1 MDLMLDEQAL
11 KEKEKAQKLKKMK
24 TAAKKEAKRLTELL
38 LNAKVSQQQI
48 MLVEPIIE
56 NTAWM
61 KIKLDETRESIKT
74 SSVAMPYN
82 NGGGQKGVRENPL
95 FKGYEALWKSYMQ
108 GMEKILDQ
116 LPEEAE
122 KVKEAEKEKPK
133 TMLELVRE
141 RHGA

>member
-1 MDLMLDEQAL
+1 MDNEDLIQ
-11 KEKEKAQKLKKMK
+11 KEKAQKLKKMK
-24 TAAKKEAKRLTELL
+24 TAAKKEAKRLKELL
-38 LNAKVSQQQI
+38 LNEKVSQQQI
-48 MLVEPIIE
+48 MLIEPIIE

-95 FKGYEALWKSYMQ
+95 FKGYEALWKAYMQ

-116 LPEEAE
+116 LPEEAAKTKAQE
-122 KVKEAEKEKPK
+122 FEKPK

>member
-1 MDLMLDEQAL
+1 MENEDLIQ
-11 KEKEKAQKLKKMK
+11 KEKAQKLKKMK
-24 TAAKKEAKRLTELL
+24 TAAKKEAKRLRELL
-38 LNAKVSQQQI
+38 LNEKVSQQQI
-48 MLVEPIIE
+48 MLIEPIIE

-95 FKGYEALWKSYMQ
+95 FKGYEALWKAYMQ

-116 LPEEAE
+116 LPEEAAKTKAQE
-122 KVKEAEKEKPK
+122 IEKPK

>member
-1 MDLMLDEQAL
+1 MENEDLIQ
-11 KEKEKAQKLKKMK
+11 KEKAQKLKKMK
-24 TAAKKEAKRLTELL
+24 TAAKKEAKRLRELL
-38 LNAKVSQQQI
+38 LNEKVSQQQI
-48 MLVEPIIE
+48 MLIEPIIE

-95 FKGYEALWKSYMQ
+95 FKGYEALWKAYMQ

-116 LPEEAE
+116 LPEESAKTKAQE
-122 KVKEAEKEKPK
+122 IEKPK

>member
-1 MDLMLDEQAL
+1 MENEDLIQ
-11 KEKEKAQKLKKMK
+11 KEKAQKLKKMK

-38 LNAKVSQQQI
+38 LNEKVSQQQI
-48 MLVEPIIE
+48 MLIEPIIE

-95 FKGYEALWKSYMQ
+95 FKGYEALWKAYMQ

-116 LPEEAE
+116 LPEEAAKTKAQE
-122 KVKEAEKEKPK
+122 IEKPK

>member
-1 MDLMLDEQAL
+1 MENEDLIQ
-11 KEKEKAQKLKKMK
+11 KEKAQKLKKMK
-24 TAAKKEAKRLTELL
+24 TAAKKEAKRLKELL
-38 LNAKVSQQQI
+38 LNEKVSQQQI
-48 MLVEPIIE
+48 MLIEPIIE

-82 NGGGQKGVRENPL
+82 NGGGQMGVRENPL
-95 FKGYEALWKSYMQ
+95 FKGYEALWKAYMQ

-116 LPEEAE
+116 LPEEAAKTKAQE
-122 KVKEAEKEKPK
+122 IEKPK

>member
-1 MDLMLDEQAL
+1 MDNEDLIQ
-11 KEKEKAQKLKKMK
+11 KEKAQKLKKMK
-24 TAAKKEAKRLTELL
+24 TAAKKEAKRLKELL
-38 LNAKVSQQQI
+38 LNEKVSQQQI
-48 MLVEPIIE
+48 MLIEPIIE

-95 FKGYEALWKSYMQ
+95 FKGYEALWKAYMQ

-116 LPEEAE
+116 LPEEAAKTKAQE
-122 KVKEAEKEKPK
+122 IEKPK

>member
-1 MDLMLDEQAL
+1 MENEDLIQ
-11 KEKEKAQKLKKMK
+11 KEKAQKLKKMK

-38 LNAKVSQQQI
+38 LNEKVSHQQI
-48 MLVEPIIE
+48 MLIEPIIE

-95 FKGYEALWKSYMQ
+95 FKGYEALWKAYMQ

-116 LPEEAE
+116 LPEEAAKTKAQE
-122 KVKEAEKEKPK
+122 IEKPK

>member
-1 MDLMLDEQAL
+1 MENEDLIQ
-11 KEKEKAQKLKKMK
+11 KEKAQKLKKMK
-24 TAAKKEAKRLTELL
+24 TAAKKEAKRLKELL
-38 LNAKVSQQQI
+38 LNEKVSQQQI
-48 MLVEPIIE
+48 MLIEPIIE

-61 KIKLDETRESIKT
+61 KITLDETRESIKT

-95 FKGYEALWKSYMQ
+95 FKGYEALWKAYMQ

-116 LPEEAE
+116 LPEEAAKTKAQE
-122 KVKEAEKEKPK
+122 IEKPK
-133 TMLELVRE
+133 TVLELVRE

>member
-1 MDLMLDEQAL
+1 MENEDLIQ
-11 KEKEKAQKLKKMK
+11 KEKAQKLKKMK
-24 TAAKKEAKRLTELL
+24 TAAKKEAKRLKELL
-38 LNAKVSQQQI
+38 LNEKVSQQQI
-48 MLVEPIIE
+48 MLIEPIIE

-95 FKGYEALWKSYMQ
+95 FKGYEALWKAYMQ

-116 LPEEAE
+116 LPEESAKTKAQE
-122 KVKEAEKEKPK
+122 IEKPK

>member
-1 MDLMLDEQAL
+1 MENEDLIQ
-11 KEKEKAQKLKKMK
+11 KEKAQKLKKMK
-24 TAAKKEAKRLTELL
+24 TAAKKEAKRLKELL
-38 LNAKVSQQQI
+38 LNEKVSQQQI
-48 MLVEPIIE
+48 MLIEPIIE

-74 SSVAMPYN
+74 TSVAMPYN

-95 FKGYEALWKSYMQ
+95 FKGYEALWKAYMQ

-116 LPEEAE
+116 LPEEAAKTKAQE
-122 KVKEAEKEKPK
+122 IEKPK

>member
-1 MDLMLDEQAL
+1 MENEDLIQ
-11 KEKEKAQKLKKMK
+11 KEKAQKLKKMK

-38 LNAKVSQQQI
+38 LNEKVSHQQI
-48 MLVEPIIE
+48 MLIEPIIE

-95 FKGYEALWKSYMQ
+95 FKGYEALWKAYMQ
-108 GMEKILDQ
+108 GMEKILDH
-116 LPEEAE
+116 LPEEPAKTKAQE
-122 KVKEAEKEKPK
+122 IEKPK

>member
-1 MDLMLDEQAL
+1 MENEDLIQ
-11 KEKEKAQKLKKMK
+11 KEKAQKLKKMK
-24 TAAKKEAKRLTELL
+24 TAAKKEAKRLKELL
-38 LNAKVSQQQI
+38 LNEKVSQQQI
-48 MLVEPIIE
+48 MLIEPIIE

-95 FKGYEALWKSYMQ
+95 FKGYEALWKAYMQ

-116 LPEEAE
+116 LPEEAAKTKAQE
-122 KVKEAEKEKPK
+122 IEKPK